1 MWQAFLHQPS
11 LFRTPPQRGRSYPLL
26 PPFPPALKG
35 GGGGSNYNTHI
46 VQYLQKQREL
56 ENEIWSTNR
65 TQHGKYL
72 S

>member
-11 LFRTPPQRGRSYPLL
+11 LFRTSPKGEGPTPLL
-26 PPFPPALKG
+26 PPFPPALK